1 MNDTQSY
8 ERLIKKKTE
17 GKLLLAKIGLIACY
31 TLFAII
37 GVLLAVLLA
46 DGHPALLLLVAVL
59 DFCLWLFTWKLSNI
73 EYEYA
78 FISGTF
84 YLSKIFGKANRREV
98 FESEL
103 SRAVTVAPYSG
114 QYKLDAEK
122 QEPKRIIP
130 AISSKKAEDV
140 WFILFESEGGTRTLV
155 LFEADERSLRCLR
168 HGCPRAI
175 AREKLTKTQPATEEN
190 DNA

>member
-8 ERLIKKKTE
+8 ECLVKKKTE

-31 TLFAII
+31 ALFAII

-46 DGHPALLLLVAVL
+46 KGHPALLLLVAVL
-59 DFCLWLFTWKLSNI
+59 DFCLWLFTWKLVNV

-84 YLSKIFGKANRREV
+84 YLSKIFGKATRREV

-122 QEPKRIIP
+122 QAPKRIIS
-130 AISSKKAEDV
+130 AISSKKAEDI
-140 WFILFESEGGTRTLV
+140 WFILFESEGGTRTLI
-155 LFEADERSLRCLR
+155 LFEADERSLKCLR
-168 HGCPRAI
+168 HGCPRAVT
-175 AREKLTKTQPATEEN
+175 REKLSKTQTVTEEN